1 MITPCT
7 ALSHGRPPS
16 SPLTHPFPSVE
27 VLPPMRQRKQRELH
41 VPPVIRVPTHPCVS
55 PPSHSRSS
63 LPPVRANIA
72 GTPAPHPP
80 PRLLKDLALS
90 VMPLSYIFFN
100 LSSFTI
106 LADLKALLL
115 KEETTSP
122 DPSPHSGPLSLSA
135 AQLLKSGPHA
145 FPPRPGPPLTLRSP
159 PSTERHAPRSR
170 PWPPRL
176 NPAGAPHLWIVPSR
190 CSFCRCWKLP
200 PCSSSSLPWILGNT
214 PLLIMLR
221 IPSQIPLLLSNARLV
236 PSGCSGCLSPTL
248 STPGDAQIMPRL
260 EASAQ
265 TFLACWTRMCSYL
278 PAISFTSDASN
289 PAHPK

>member
-1 MITPCT
+1 MVALLQAPSPIPSHQWRSCLQCVRENSASCMFPQLSVSPHTPVSPLHLT
-7 ALSHGRPPS
+7 AEAAFLLSELTPLDPSTS
-16 SPLTHPFPSVE
+16 SP
-27 VLPPMRQRKQRELH
+27 
-41 VPPVIRVPTHPCVS
+41 
-55 PPSHSRSS
+55 
-63 LPPVRANIA
+63 A
-72 GTPAPHPP
+72 PP
-80 PRLLKDLALS
+80 PQGLGSISDAFIH
-90 VMPLSYIFFN
+90 IFFN

-106 LADLKALLL
+106 LAELKALLL
-115 KEETTSP
+115 KEEPTSP

-145 FPPRPGPPLTLRSP
+145 FPPRPGPPLTLRSL
-159 PSTERHAPRSR
+159 PSTERHAPWSR

-176 NPAGAPHLWIVPSR
+176 NPAGAPHLWIVPSH
-190 CSFCRCWKLP
+190 CSFCHCWKLP

-265 TFLACWTRMCSYL
+265 TFLACWTRHVQLPPCYL
-278 PAISFTSDASN
+278 L
-289 PAHPK
+289 HL